1 MAKRRGTSRVKAT
14 PLVIGQDPS
23 LWRYSSLQEALA
35 SNTDILSAL
44 IRAGQDAQGKPFD
57 GGESTSDGEA
67 DAIAAR

>member
-44 IRAGQDAQGKPFD
+44 IRAGQDAQVKTLE
-57 GGESTSDGEA
+57 GGESISDGEA
-67 DAIAAR
+67 DTIAAR

>member
-14 PLVIGQDPS
+14 PLIIGQDSS
-23 LWRYSSLQEALA
+23 LWRYASLQEALA

-44 IRAGQDAQGKPFD
+44 IRAGQDAQAKPLE
-57 GGESTSDGEA
+57 GGESTSDSEA

>member
-23 LWRYSSLQEALA
+23 LWRYGSLQEALA

-44 IRAGQDAQGKPFD
+44 IRAGQDAQVKPLD
-57 GGESTSDGEA
+57 SGENTSDGEA

>member
-14 PLVIGQDPS
+14 PLIIGQDSS
-23 LWRYSSLQEALA
+23 LWRYASLQEALA

-44 IRAGQDAQGKPFD
+44 IRAGQHAQVKTLE
-57 GGESTSDGEA
+57 GGESTSDSEA